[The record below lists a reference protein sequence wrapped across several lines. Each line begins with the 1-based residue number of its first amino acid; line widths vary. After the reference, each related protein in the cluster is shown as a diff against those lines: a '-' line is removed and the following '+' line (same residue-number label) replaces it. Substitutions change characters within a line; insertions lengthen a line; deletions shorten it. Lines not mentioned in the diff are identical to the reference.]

1 MARLLINVSA
11 CISFSA
17 LTLVVWWQEGH
28 VPRKIPHF
36 SELFSSRTS
45 RGGPDRNSL
54 TLVHPEKWQLNSSGN
69 RMKFINTRHL
79 LSLLNTQM
87 LELLMY
93 HIHQWSE
100 KLYVEVTV
108 LMSIVL
114 QQEVDQ
120 RKPGERLWKRTV
132 RHVN

>member
-69 RMKFINTRHL
+69 RMKFINTHHL
-79 LSLLNTQM
+79 LSLLITQV

-93 HIHQWSE
+93 CIHQRSCIWNLLFIVHCFAARGRPKKTCREIVE
-100 KLYVEVTV
+100 KDCLA
-108 LMSIVL
+108 
-114 QQEVDQ
+114 
-120 RKPGERLWKRTV
+120 
-132 RHVN
+132 H